1 MVVVT
6 GVQRVCL
13 EKMWQLVPD
22 TTVLVMDCAEKSMA
36 LVDTK
41 VVKEAVEGLET
52 LVEMVMA
59 PAMEVEAKRSDV
71 VTTETVVGPEG
82 DVEASVSPR
91 SCAVQGNMV
100 GTDAEK
106 EPVVLVLAVFETVR
120 VSETV
125 VLFVVNT
132 ENVEKSVVSQEAV
145 EGAVMGLMV
154 SEPVLEAVV
163 GTDAAVDSMADL
175 MAVGKATQLTDT
187 DVTSEAGL

>member
-52 LVEMVMA
+52 LVEMVVA

-82 DVEASVSPR
+82 DVEASVSPE
-91 SCAVQGNMV
+91 AVQGNMV